1 MGAEHFVG
9 QTVRGWLKRMKDG
22 WGFMNSDVFSG
33 DLFVHARE
41 NPGISDYPVKTEFF
55 FTVSSEMRWSF
66 SACAFF
72 ITFFPCARFSMPFA
86 A

>member
-1 MGAEHFVG
+1 
-9 QTVRGWLKRMKDG
+9 MKDG

-55 FTVSSEMRWSF
+55 FTVSSDSKGKAMATNAAPADP
-66 SACAFF
+66 SAV
-72 ITFFPCARFSMPFA
+72 
-86 A
+86 